1 MPELPDVEVYIEG
14 LRSRIGDATLQKVR
28 VASPFVLRSVEP
40 PLSDAEGRRVE
51 GLRRLGK
58 RIVLDL
64 EGDLHLVLHLM
75 IAGRLRWESRGAR
88 VPARLGLAAFDFTTG
103 TLLLTEAS
111 KRRRA
116 AIYLVAGEAALEEM
130 DPGGIDVLAA
140 DLETFAEAL
149 RRENHTLK
157 RTLTDPR
164 VFSGIGNAYSDE
176 ILHAARLSP
185 IAQTGRLT
193 SEEVERLH
201 RATQTTLTLWRDRLL
216 AEFAERF
223 PGPGDVTAFRPDF
236 AVHGRYRKP
245 CPVCGKPVQRI
256 RYAENETNYCAE
268 CQTGGRL
275 LADRALSRLLKTDW
289 PRSIDDLDEAG
300 IRRLPAPPTPPARP
314 DPAVA
319 TVVPTPKRPRARGPQ
334 RPAKARES

>member
-14 LRSRIGDATLQKVR
+14 LRSRVGGAVLEKVR

-40 PLSDAEGRRVE
+40 PLSQAEGRRVE

-58 RIVLDL
+58 RIVLEL

-75 IAGRLRWESRGAR
+75 IAGRLRWEKRGAR
-88 VPARLGLAAFDFTTG
+88 VTPRLGLAAFDFTTG
-103 TLLLTEAS
+103 TLILTEAS

-116 AIYLVAGEAALEEM
+116 AIYLVAGEAALGEM
-130 DPGGIDVLAA
+130 DPGGIDVLGA

-193 SEEVERLH
+193 GEEVERLH
-201 RATQTTLTLWRDRLL
+201 RASQETLTSWRDRLL

-223 PGPGDVTAFRPDF
+223 PGPGDITAFRPDF
-236 AVHGRYRKP
+236 AVHGRYRMP

-300 IRRLPAPPTPPARP
+300 IRRLPDSLAPVRP
-314 DPAVA
+314 DDGDTAPGSPPPERAL
-319 TVVPTPKRPRARGPQ
+319 PRGR
-334 RPAKARES
+334 RSPAKIGRL